1 MRRGRRARPVGSVGL
16 AVLLTATLGPLGAEG
31 GAQERRPESPQEQA
45 RRKIPSHPSRLEF
58 PTREVEIPRAE
69 PLTHRLSNGTPVVIV
84 EDHSLPLV
92 DLTVAVLAG
101 SYLDPADKPGLAELT
116 GAMLRRGG
124 TRAHP
129 PAAFD
134 EAVDVLG
141 GEIDSR
147 ATGTR
152 AGASL
157 DCLAENFE
165 DCLALFF
172 EMLRQ
177 PAFDA
182 ERLSGIRTS
191 LRAGF
196 AARNDDPIGLMESE
210 WSRLLVGDAHYLGRH
225 LTIADV
231 DSLTRRDLES
241 FHASHWRPER
251 AVIAVSG
258 AVATARVLELL
269 ETEVARWRDA
279 VGSTEDAPTP
289 WPPEAEAVG
298 SSAGIYLVGHA
309 SDQAKISMGQGIRP
323 IPQWLSRDA
332 LALEVANE
340 ILGGTTG
347 LVSRINGRLRGQG
360 WVYRALSELDTGVY
374 EPGSFR
380 IFLDASP
387 DNITRA
393 LQVCLEEID
402 RLVDAPVDP
411 RELAIVKEEFLSALA
426 LRFDTAEEIAGY
438 FAEDLLLGRPH
449 DYWYGYVERLQS
461 LTPSDLQTAAARH
474 LDPHSLQILIV
485 GGGEAATK
493 QGARHQ
499 TLKRWL
505 KKPIQLPPRDPLT
518 LEPLPPPSNTPDPG

>member
-1 MRRGRRARPVGSVGL
+1 MRWGRRARPVGSVGL
-16 AVLLTATLGPLGAEG
+16 AVLLAATLVPLGAEG
-31 GAQERRPESPQEQA
+31 GAQERRQEQA
-45 RRKIPSHPSRLEF
+45 QGRIPSHPSRLQF
-58 PTREVEIPRAE
+58 STREVEIPRAE

-92 DLTVAVLAG
+92 DLTVALLAG

-124 TRAHP
+124 TRAQP

-134 EAVDVLG
+134 EAVDFLG

-157 DCLAENFE
+157 DCLAETFE

-177 PAFDA
+177 PAFDE
-182 ERLSGIRTS
+182 ERLSGIRTN

-196 AARNDDPIGLMESE
+196 AARNDDPIGVMERE
-210 WSRLLVGDAHYLGRH
+210 WSQLLVGDAHYLGRH

-231 DSLTRRDLES
+231 DSLTRGDLES
-241 FHASHWRPER
+241 FHASYWRPER

-258 AVATARVLELL
+258 AVTTARVLELL
-269 ETEVARWRDA
+269 EAEVARWGDA
-279 VGSTEDAPTP
+279 VGTAENGATDAATP

-298 SSAGIYLVGHA
+298 ASAGIYLVEHA
-309 SDQAKISMGQGIRP
+309 SDQAKISMGQGIQP
-323 IPQWLSRDA
+323 IPRWLSRDA

-393 LQVCLEEID
+393 LQVCLEEVD

-449 DYWYGYVERLQS
+449 DYWYGYAKRLQS
-461 LTPSDLQTAAARH
+461 LTPSDLQAAAARH
-474 LDPHSLQILIV
+474 LDPSSLQILIV
-485 GGGEAATK
+485 GGGEAATI
-493 QGARHQ
+493 QGARHP

-518 LEPLPPPSNTPDPG
+518 LEPLPPSSNTPDPG